1 MAGVCKALTCMADF
15 FVPVRFPS
23 LGRFNCSRDKYYAKS
38 CAVKV
43 IRSVRSMELGIYDIY
58 GIFDDSGK
66 RKWGKGKKTE
76 NEYKTGIC
84 PNDRY
89 RFPTN

>member
-1 MAGVCKALTCMADF
+1 MFA
-15 FVPVRFPS
+15 P
-23 LGRFNCSRDKYYAKS
+23 
-38 CAVKV
+38 
-43 IRSVRSMELGIYDIY
+43 MELGIYDIY

-89 RFPTN
+89 RFATN

>member
-1 MAGVCKALTCMADF
+1 
-15 FVPVRFPS
+15 
-23 LGRFNCSRDKYYAKS
+23 
-38 CAVKV
+38 
-43 IRSVRSMELGIYDIY
+43 MELGIYVIY

-66 RKWGKGKKTE
+66 RKWGKGKTE

-89 RFPTN
+89 RFATN